1 MNDELD
7 FTVQLLEDAVR
18 CFAVKRGEFYA
29 DKNFGSRIRQSRS
42 MAEALAYARQSV
54 AGLDGVFVKSA
65 KAVSDSAITF
75 DVLINTEERQVTV
88 DFGKL

>member
-42 MAEALAYARQSV
+42 VAEALGGTWFPSL
-54 AGLDGVFVKSA
+54 GCLFPG
-65 KAVSDSAITF
+65 
-75 DVLINTEERQVTV
+75 
-88 DFGKL
+88 G